1 MRKRLLTI
9 AAALCLGLVFMVGT
23 ALADGTA
30 VRDVKVEAD
39 GVTISALAEKDCT
52 LLAVLY
58 DENGRMMDV
67 QTADV
72 TAGTPLENTKL
83 IWDAWTSGAD
93 TVKVFLVEANETAK
107 PVARSCALAVPQE
120 GEESPAAGLD
130 FAVLLGT
137 DRGAFGTQAKL
148 LFADGTKKIVDLD
161 SNYDNVNNL
170 MIGELYTFRTNADGE
185 YQLDPAPDSSSSG
198 YDYTGQGG
206 TVQPQSD
213 TNGNAGYIDGYEIA
227 DDAVIFVQYDVS
239 VSDYVVV
246 LSQYSVSASYKV
258 ITGTNLCAMSAS
270 DFTCN
275 YVLATDSET
284 GAGKVNMAYVTANRS
299 SVIGGTRQN
308 TATESGF
315 AVLLAWNQDAFT
327 TQAKLLLEDGSK
339 VVVDLDGGDYDL
351 TVGQLYT
358 YETNADREY
367 RLSPA
372 PSDQSSGYDYTSL
385 NATVQPQSDTNGSAG
400 YINGYEIADDAVI
413 FETDGGEGY
422 KVISGAGLKEI
433 PAENVYVRYA
443 AANEMICLA
452 YVQTGAPGGGG
463 GGGGPSR
470 PRPVEASVTS
480 YGYVMGIVQIENAS
494 QEEVYQLD
502 LWTKDGA
509 VSLKTTTDVR
519 SAPVRGGAI
528 AYRTNDSR
536 EICEILDNK
545 TPDDTAAITEVSDS
559 EVWIDGTPTPLDP
572 DVVVLVVDMDNRYG
586 IEVGGIYSI
595 SVAVEAEDGS
605 CIPNAMVLYDKDG
618 EVAAIVYDVN
628 NGETL

>member
-1 MRKRLLTI
+1 MRKRLLTL

-83 IWDAWTSGAD
+83 IWDARTSGAD

-198 YDYTGQGG
+198 YDYTGRDGM
-206 TVQPQSD
+206 VQPQSD
-213 TNGNAGYIDGYEIA
+213 TNGNAGCIDGYGIA
-227 DDAVIFVQYDVS
+227 DDAVIFVRYDGNS
-239 VSDYVVV
+239 
-246 LSQYSVSASYKV
+246 SYKV
-258 ITGTNLCAMSAS
+258 ITGTNLCAMTAG
-270 DFTCN
+270 DFACN
-275 YVLATDSET
+275 YVLAADSAT
-284 GAGKVNMAYVTANRS
+284 GAGRVDLAYVTANRS
-299 SVIGGTRQN
+299 SVIGGNRQN

-315 AVLLAWNQDAFT
+315 AVLLAWSQDTFT
-327 TQAKLLLEDGSK
+327 AQAKLLLEDGSK
-339 VVVDLDGGDYDL
+339 VVVDLDGGGYDL

-358 YETNADREY
+358 YETNADGAY
-367 RLSPA
+367 RLSEA
-372 PSDQSSGYDYTSL
+372 PMDSSSSGYKYIQL
-385 NATVQPQSDTNGSAG
+385 GGIAEPLSDTNANAG
-400 YINGYEIADDAVI
+400 YISNYPIADDAVI

-463 GGGGPSR
+463 GGGGSSR

-545 TPDDTAAITEVSDS
+545 TPDDMAAITEVSDS

-572 DVVVLVVDMDNRYG
+572 DAEVMVVDMDDRYG
-586 IEVGGIYSI
+586 IEIGSIHSI
-595 SVAVEAEDGS
+595 SAAEQAADGS
-605 CIPNAMVLYDKDG
+605 YIPNAMVFYDDDG
-618 EVAAIVYDVN
+618 EVAVIVYDVN
-628 NGETL
+628 NGRNL